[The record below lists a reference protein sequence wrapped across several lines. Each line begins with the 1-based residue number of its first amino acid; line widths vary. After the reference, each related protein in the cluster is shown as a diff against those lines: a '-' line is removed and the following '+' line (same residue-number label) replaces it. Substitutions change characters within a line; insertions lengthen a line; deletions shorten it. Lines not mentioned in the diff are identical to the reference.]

1 MTSKK
6 MNSTQHPQSNSN
18 SNDPNSFDFK
28 IEISDPSIPID
39 VRELAFKYSGHEHHI
54 IKDFNLKIPQGEF
67 VLLVGPTGSGKT
79 TFIRCL
85 NGLVPFFYSGS
96 FCGYVFIKGKDTVDT
111 TTAQLSKDVGM
122 VFQNPENQLVTL
134 NITREI
140 AFGLENLGVPR
151 EEMTVKI
158 EQAADYVNITHL
170 LSKSPYNLSGGEQ
183 QRVAI
188 ASILAMNPSIMVFD
202 EPTSNLD
209 PESALSIMK
218 ILKKISVEKKITVII
233 IEHRLELLIQYAD
246 SMAVVDSGKI
256 IAYEPMSII
265 FENDLIY
272 SMGLKIPPYI
282 ELFHKLKT
290 KGLYTEKIP
299 KSLSSAIDKLKA
311 MIDKRKINSPLIA
324 AKKPESEIA
333 VPNRRAVVSVRD
345 VCFSYDDMDNKNGK
359 MTLINLNLDI
369 FEGETVAILG
379 KNGAGKSTFVK
390 LINGLRYPTQ
400 GDVFV
405 YGKNTKKYENGTLT
419 ELVGMVF
426 QNPQHQLFEDSVDK
440 ELDFSLKSL
449 RLSNEEKQS
458 IKTEIIEKYSLTSLI
473 SQNPFVISGGERK
486 RLALA
491 SVMCRSPKVVILD
504 EPTIGQDKIGEE
516 MIKQE
521 ILNIKKDGATIIIIT
536 HDMDFISDI
545 ADRLL
550 IIADGKLIAD
560 GNRSQILGNQDLL
573 AKNNLIKPTTFE
585 ILEELNEK
593 MKGQDNKDR
602 LYQDFSWDRFEKYV
616 LEGKFE

>member
-1 MTSKK
+1 
-6 MNSTQHPQSNSN
+6 
-18 SNDPNSFDFK
+18 
-28 IEISDPSIPID
+28 
-39 VRELAFKYSGHEHHI
+39 
-54 IKDFNLKIPQGEF
+54 
-67 VLLVGPTGSGKT
+67 
-79 TFIRCL
+79 
-85 NGLVPFFYSGS
+85 
-96 FCGYVFIKGKDTVDT
+96 
-111 TTAQLSKDVGM
+111 
-122 VFQNPENQLVTL
+122 
-134 NITREI
+134 
-140 AFGLENLGVPR
+140 
-151 EEMTVKI
+151 
-158 EQAADYVNITHL
+158 
-170 LSKSPYNLSGGEQ
+170 
-183 QRVAI
+183 
-188 ASILAMNPSIMVFD
+188 
-202 EPTSNLD
+202 
-209 PESALSIMK
+209 
-218 ILKKISVEKKITVII
+218 
-233 IEHRLELLIQYAD
+233 
-246 SMAVVDSGKI
+246 MAVVDSGKI